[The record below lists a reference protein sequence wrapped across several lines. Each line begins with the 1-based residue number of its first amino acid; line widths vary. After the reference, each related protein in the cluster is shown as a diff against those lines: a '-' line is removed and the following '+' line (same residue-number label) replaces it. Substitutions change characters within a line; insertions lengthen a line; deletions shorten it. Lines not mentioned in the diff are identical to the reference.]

1 MNATT
6 ATTAAATTAATAAR
20 APLIEVRDLRK
31 HYESPGSWLGR
42 RKASKVYAVDGV
54 SFSVAPGETLALV
67 GESGC
72 GKTTTGKSIL
82 RLIEPT
88 SGSVRLEGRELLA
101 LDAQAMR
108 QQRRALQ
115 IIFQDP
121 YASLNPR
128 MQAGELVAEPLRNF
142 AQSDQ
147 AGVSSAAER
156 RERVAWL
163 FSKVGLRPEA
173 MKKFPHEFSGGQR
186 QRLGIARALAL
197 NPRLIVCDEPVS
209 ALDVSVQ
216 AQVIN
221 LLTDLQA
228 EFGIAYLF
236 VAHDLAVVRHISHR
250 VAVMYLGKIVEVAT
264 RDVLFR
270 KPLHPYTE
278 ILLSAVPIPN
288 PRVRAERILLKG
300 DPPNPAAPPSGC
312 RFHTRCPMA
321 QPRCSAEEPLLA
333 EKTTGQW
340 VACHFR

>member
-1 MNATT
+1 MSTNATT
-6 ATTAAATTAATAAR
+6 GAGT
-20 APLIEVRDLRK
+20 PLLEVRDLRK
-31 HYESPGSWLGR
+31 HYQSPGSWLSR
-42 RKASKVYAVDGV
+42 RKAAKVYAVDGV
-54 SFSVAPGETLALV
+54 SFSVAAGETLALV

-88 SGSVRLEGRELLA
+88 SGTMQLHGRDLLS
-101 LDAQAMR
+101 LDAGAMR
-108 QQRRALQ
+108 EQRREMQ

-128 MQAGELVAEPLRNF
+128 MTAGELVAEPLRNF
-142 AQSDQ
+142 GVANGAQ
-147 AGVSSAAER
+147 R
-156 RERVAWL
+156 NERVAWL

-173 MKKFPHEFSGGQR
+173 MKKLPHEFSGGQR

-197 NPRLIVCDEPVS
+197 NPKLIVCDEPVS

-250 VAVMYLGKIVEVAT
+250 VAVMYLGKIVEIAG
-264 RDVLFR
+264 RDTLFST
-270 KPLHPYTE
+270 PLHPYTE
-278 ILLSAVPIPN
+278 ILLSAVPVPD
-288 PRVRAERILLKG
+288 PRVRTQRRLLKG

-321 QPRCSAEEPLLA
+321 QARCAEEEPVL
-333 EKTTGQW
+333 EQKTAGQW